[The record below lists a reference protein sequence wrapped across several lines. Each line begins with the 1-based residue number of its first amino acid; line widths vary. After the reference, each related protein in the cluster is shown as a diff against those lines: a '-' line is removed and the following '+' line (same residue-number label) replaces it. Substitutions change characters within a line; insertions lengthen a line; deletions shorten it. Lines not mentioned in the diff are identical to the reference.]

1 MPAMTAQFRREA
13 LLVLRGHVDALNPLA
28 FYMLGALLLGIGLGT
43 AGTDAAGA
51 AAGMIWTLTLFA
63 TMLACGEMF
72 RRDEEDG
79 TLELLLVYASPRYA
93 AVLAKLAVQW
103 LVVGLPVAS
112 VGPLAFLALGG
123 EGGEAASLAA
133 SLFLGTPAL
142 VCIGAVGAA
151 LTVGIGGRGLLF
163 AVLVLPLYLPAL
175 IFGLEAAAGEQSA
188 SALLF
193 LAALSAASVTAA
205 PFAIGPALA
214 LSQEY

>member
-1 MPAMTAQFRREA
+1 MPAMTAQFRRET

-28 FYMLGALLLGIGLGT
+28 FYLLGALLLGIGLGT
-43 AGTDAAGA
+43 AGAAP
-51 AAGMIWTLTLFA
+51 GMIWTLTLFA

-79 TLELLLVYASPRYA
+79 TLELLLVHASPRYA

-123 EGGEAASLAA
+123 EGAKAASLAA

>member
-1 MPAMTAQFRREA
+1 MPALSAQLRREA
-13 LLVLRGHVDALNPLA
+13 LLVLRGHADALNPLA
-28 FYMLGALLLGIGLGT
+28 FYLLGALLLGIALGI
-43 AGTDAAGA
+43 AGA
-51 AAGMIWTLTLFA
+51 APGMIWTLTLFA
-63 TMLACGEMF
+63 NMLACGEMF
-72 RRDEEDG
+72 RRDDEDG
-79 TLELLLVYASPRYA
+79 TLELLLVHASPRYA
-93 AVLAKLAVQW
+93 AVIAKLAVQW
-103 LVVGLPVAS
+103 LVVGLPVAA

-123 EGGEAASLAA
+123 EGGAAASLAA

-175 IFGLEAAAGEQSA
+175 IFGVEAAGGEQSA

-193 LAALSAASVTAA
+193 LAALSVASITAA

>member
-1 MPAMTAQFRREA
+1 MPALSAQLRREV
-13 LLVLRGHVDALNPLA
+13 LLVSRGHADALNPLA
-28 FYMLGALLLGIGLGT
+28 FYLLGALLLGIALGVS
-43 AGTDAAGA
+43 GA
-51 AAGMIWTLTLFA
+51 APGMIWTLTLFA
-63 TMLACGEMF
+63 NMLACGEMF
-72 RRDEEDG
+72 RRDDEDG
-79 TLELLLVYASPRYA
+79 TLELLLVHASPRYA
-93 AVLAKLAVQW
+93 AVIAKLAVQW
-103 LVVGLPVAS
+103 LVVGLPVAA

-123 EGGEAASLAA
+123 EGGAAAGLAA

-175 IFGLEAAAGEQSA
+175 IFGVEAAGGEQSA

-193 LAALSAASVTAA
+193 LAALSVASITAA
-205 PFAIGPALA
+205 PFAIGQALA